1 MEETK
6 NFYST
11 VNVDGTV
18 NIPKTLRNILKLA
31 EGDTVELQV
40 LKVWKKEQKRGNLN
54 DYGKNK

>member
-40 LKVWKKEQKRGNLN
+40 LKVWKKEQKEVI
-54 DYGKNK
+54 

>member
-18 NIPKTLRNILKLA
+18 NIPKTLRTILGLV

-40 LKVWKKEQKRGNLN
+40 VKVWKKEEVKT
-54 DYGKNK
+54 